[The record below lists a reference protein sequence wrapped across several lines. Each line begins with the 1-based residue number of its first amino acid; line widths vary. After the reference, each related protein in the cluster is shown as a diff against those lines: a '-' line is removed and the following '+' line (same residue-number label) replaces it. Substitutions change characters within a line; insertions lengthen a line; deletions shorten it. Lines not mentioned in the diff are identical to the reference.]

1 VIVAGHSFLCR
12 TWRWNLD
19 SSTEGRFLLVAIVVH
34 VDLLWVQGVRV
45 QKLARPAARQHVA
58 KTNGGPRLRYRK
70 RPVSG
75 GRMITRMLGI
85 FLAGPSHGYEQN
97 RSTAMVLGSRFQV
110 P

>member
-1 VIVAGHSFLCR
+1 M
-12 TWRWNLD
+12 
-19 SSTEGRFLLVAIVVH
+19 AIVVH

-58 KTNGGPRLRYRK
+58 RKKGGPRQRYRK

-85 FLAGPSHGYEQN
+85 GRPLTPFEQN
-97 RSTAMVLGSRFQV
+97 RSTARVLGSRFRSLI
-110 P
+110 